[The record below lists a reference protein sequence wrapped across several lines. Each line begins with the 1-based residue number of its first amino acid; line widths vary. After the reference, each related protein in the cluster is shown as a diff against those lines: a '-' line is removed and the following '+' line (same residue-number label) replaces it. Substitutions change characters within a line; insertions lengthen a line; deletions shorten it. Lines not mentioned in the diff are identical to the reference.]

1 MSDFFNK
8 IIGQK
13 KSKLVLTKLINS
25 RRVPHAFIFSGSKGI
40 GKFFTAIEF
49 AKLINQN
56 DPATQSQINS
66 LSEPFVK
73 YVFALPRGKSESG
86 DDGPF
91 DKLPKSTIESIQS
104 EIKEK
109 TNNPYYFLKIEN
121 ANTIKI
127 SSIRDIIR
135 FLNIYYQPEIKRFV
149 IIDDAH
155 LLNEES
161 QNSLLK
167 SLEEPPENVYFILI
181 TDKIE
186 NLLKTIHSR
195 SFVIN
200 FENLLE
206 DELVEV
212 LKKYFEIEGVLA
224 SRVAKFSN
232 GSVYKAVKLLEM
244 EFETLSEKAIDF
256 ARFSVMKKYSS
267 ALAIINEIN
276 DKYDTTGVKLFI
288 DLVNMWFLDTSKE
301 KCSELKDFYYI
312 GKEESISKFN
322 KRFPKA
328 KQEDIIENLNKYSNY
343 FDRNLNLNIISL
355 SLIFEIAAIELGE

>member
-1 MSDFFNK
+1 
-8 IIGQK
+8 
-13 KSKLVLTKLINS
+13 
-25 RRVPHAFIFSGSKGI
+25 
-40 GKFFTAIEF
+40 
-49 AKLINQN
+49 
-56 DPATQSQINS
+56 TQSQINS
-66 LSEPFVK
+66 LSEPYIK

-91 DKLPKSTIESIQS
+91 DKLTKSTIESIQS
-104 EIKEK
+104 ELKEK
-109 TNNPYYFLKIEN
+109 INNPYYFLEIED

-167 SLEEPPENVYFILI
+167 SLEEPPENVFFILI
-181 TDKIE
+181 TNKIE

-195 SFVIN
+195 SFIIN

-206 DELVEV
+206 NELEEV
-212 LKKYFEIEGVLA
+212 LKDYFGINSTLA
-224 SRVAKFSN
+224 AKVSKFSN
-232 GSVYKAVKLLEM
+232 GSVYKATKLLEM
-244 EFETLSEKAIDF
+244 DFESLSEKAIDF

-267 ALAIINEIN
+267 ALSIITEIN
-276 DKYDTTGVKLFI
+276 DKYDTTGIKIFI
-288 DLVNMWFLDTSKE
+288 DLVNMWFLDTIKE
-301 KCSELKDFYYI
+301 KHSELKDFYYI

-322 KRFPKA
+322 KRFPKT
-328 KQEDIIENLNKYSNY
+328 KQEDIIENLNRYSNY

-355 SLIFEIAAIELGE
+355 SLIFEIAAIELGD

>member
-1 MSDFFNK
+1 MSDFFDK

-49 AKLINQN
+49 AKQINQN
-56 DPATQSQINS
+56 DRGTQSQIKS
-66 LSEPFVK
+66 LSEPFIK

-91 DKLPKSTIESIQS
+91 DKLTKSSIETIQS

-109 TNNPYYFLKIEN
+109 INNPYHFLKIED

-135 FLNIYYQPEIKRFV
+135 FLTIYYPPEIKRFV

-167 SLEEPPENVYFILI
+167 SLEEPPENVFFILM

-186 NLLKTIHSR
+186 SLLKTIQSR

-200 FENLLE
+200 FENLIEEELE
-206 DELVEV
+206 EV
-212 LKKYFEIEGVLA
+212 LKNYFKIDSSLA
-224 SRVAKFSN
+224 SKVSKFSA
-232 GSVYKAVKLLEM
+232 GSVYKAAKLLEM
-244 EFETLSEKAIDF
+244 DFESLSEKAIDF

-276 DKYDTTGVKLFI
+276 DKYDITGIKLFI
-288 DLVNMWFLDTSKE
+288 DLVNMWFLDTIKE
-301 KCSELKDFYYI
+301 KHSELKDFYYI
-312 GKEESISKFN
+312 GKEESIYKFN
-322 KRFPKA
+322 KRFPGT
-328 KQEDIIENLNKYSNY
+328 KQGDIIENLNKYSNY

-355 SLIFEIAAIELGE
+355 SLIFEIVAIELGE